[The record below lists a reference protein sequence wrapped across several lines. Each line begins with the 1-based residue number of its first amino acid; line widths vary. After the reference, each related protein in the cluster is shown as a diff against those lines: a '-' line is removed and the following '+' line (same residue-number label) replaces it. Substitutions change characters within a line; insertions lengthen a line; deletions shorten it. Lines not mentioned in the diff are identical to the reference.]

1 MVQYRMRDR
10 REPVAKKQKQGTG
23 KKKQNGQVKV
33 NRFIEWAK
41 LRGWMRALKKT
52 AI

>member
-23 KKKQNGQVKV
+23 KKTKWAGESQSFYWMGKV
-33 NRFIEWAK
+33 ARMNE
-41 LRGWMRALKKT
+41 GLKKT